1 MKTDRAATAQENNL
15 SAIITLS
22 ELPSDAIVLISSYIS
37 IAEIFHG
44 LSLVVEPADISSK
57 TSLALYSSCEFLTLT
72 DLTSFLL
79 VSKTCRTSITTKAVL
94 YAAVSKTGDRFNT
107 QKSMEQLYQLAE
119 KIRIPSALRTLRIAT
134 GNKCEF
140 CLASQNTIHDW
151 SYGTFACWDCIR
163 SRSRN
168 LSRPWNTATKKYA
181 TNSVKY
187 DAVFQHRR
195 VHTSGLYGKKYFVWE
210 KHRVDAAGETIG
222 PIVTWGDIDG
232 IVNSMKETPANDNDD
247 ECHDRIIDTYLDEI
261 LSAPTCREYTEFKVA
276 YDTVKAD
283 LQRWQDWK
291 AARKAER
298 KRQRE
303 AAREAKE
310 ERKRLREARRQEQVV
325 IEERR
330 KSARMS
336 VSEND
341 NDATNDVADE
351 ANNLEAEAA
360 DAETSN
366 S

>member
-15 SAIITLS
+15 SAITLS

-37 IAEIFHG
+37 IPEIFHG

-57 TSLALYSSCEFLTLT
+57 TSLALYSSCEFLTLP
-72 DLTSFLL
+72 DLTSFSL

-107 QKSMEQLYQLAE
+107 QKSMEQLYRLAE

-168 LSRPWNTATKKYA
+168 LSRAWNTATKKYA

-187 DAVFQHRR
+187 DMVFHHRR

-232 IVNSMKETPANDNDD
+232 IVNGMKETPANDD
-247 ECHDRIIDTYLDEI
+247 ECNDGMIDTYLDEI
-261 LSAPTCREYTEFKVA
+261 LSAPTCREYTEFKAA

-303 AAREAKE
+303 VAREAKE
-310 ERKRLREARRQEQVV
+310 ERKRVREARRQEQ
-325 IEERR
+325 ERR

-341 NDATNDVADE
+341 NDATNDVVADE